1 MPLTGRFGF
10 RKSLTGKIV
19 LQVEE
24 ERLVS
29 LPFLRG
35 QRYRQRWRDARFM
48 DLVRPE
54 LRGLISFKDY
64 MQARPNANFAAP
76 TFALERRRA
85 EPISPRRAE
94 LKSTQSTAAWANGSG
109 VDAEFS
115 PS

>member
-1 MPLTGRFGF
+1 
-10 RKSLTGKIV
+10 
-19 LQVEE
+19 
-24 ERLVS
+24 
-29 LPFLRG
+29 
-35 QRYRQRWRDARFM
+35 
-48 DLVRPE
+48 
-54 LRGLISFKDY
+54 